1 MSTVPPPPPVAPPP
15 PPPMVVHTAR
25 RPAGA
30 PRSVVEPRPE
40 VGLVRSRADD
50 GAWDGR
56 RILLGVWRRA
66 VGAATGY
73 GLLVG
78 VLCGLVLGVVFHVF
92 ADTVA
97 VTRTSALGGGFIGFG
112 LRRGAV
118 VGLVSGLVAGVGGGL
133 VTAALVV
140 ALRERVRSRELLAV
154 VAGVLGATAVV
165 APASAL
171 LDRIPTLTSSP
182 IGLLPPIV
190 VLAWPLAL
198 SARHVLR
205 QQPTPRTDGLD
216 R

>member
-1 MSTVPPPPPVAPPP
+1 MSTVPPPPPPPPVAPPQP
-15 PPPMVVHTAR
+15 PPIVVRSGR
-25 RPAGA
+25 RPAPA
-30 PRSVVEPRPE
+30 RPP
-40 VGLVRSRADD
+40 VREDEE
-50 GAWDGR
+50 WDGR
-56 RILLGVWRRA
+56 RVLLGIWRRA
-66 VGAATGY
+66 IGTATGY

-78 VLCGLVLGVVFHVF
+78 LLCGLVLGVVFHVF

-118 VGLVSGLVAGVGGGL
+118 VGLVSGLATGIGGGL

-140 ALRERVRSRELLAV
+140 LLRHRVRPRDLLAV

-165 APASAL
+165 APASTL

-205 QQPTPRTDGLD
+205 QQPVARPERLD